1 MNNQLIYFL
10 EKQEVSIMVYKL
22 LLIAL
27 IFTIN
32 TAYSN
37 IIYDKN
43 NILITDIEMNSYLN
57 LYKNNFGTSISKN
70 EAIKNIVIIKNTINF
85 LQNNNPNYLSNLD
98 ILIEKEYSKEIFN
111 DQVSLYFIR
120 FQKIRNEF
128 ISEYFNN
135 EFDIKDLKNIFSN
148 FDNLRI
154 PISKNDCLTIEK
166 LHDVRNDD
174 QFVKSFFEN
183 LKKNQKNFEIAIDNE
198 IYNACINAKLFSNLE
213 KEIIKFIQNKT
224 EKDFN
229 EFIYGKIN

>member
-1 MNNQLIYFL
+1 
-10 EKQEVSIMVYKL
+10 MVYRL
-22 LLIAL
+22 LLLLL
-27 IFTIN
+27 IFTIK

-43 NILITDIEMNSYLN
+43 DILITEIEMNNYLN

-70 EAIKNIVIIKNTINF
+70 EALKNIVIIKKTINF
-85 LQNNNPNYLSNLD
+85 LQNNNPNFLSNLD
-98 ILIEKEYSKEIFN
+98 ILIEKEYTKEIFN
-111 DQVSLYFIR
+111 DEVSLYFIR

-135 EFDIKDLKNIFSN
+135 DFDIKDLKNIFSN

-174 QFVKSFFEN
+174 QFIKSFFEN
-183 LKKNQKNFEIAIDNE
+183 LKKNQKNFKIAIDNE

-229 EFIYGKIN
+229 ELW

>member
-1 MNNQLIYFL
+1 MVFRTILFIFL
-10 EKQEVSIMVYKL
+10 L
-22 LLIAL
+22 
-27 IFTIN
+27 TIKIG
-32 TAYSN
+32 YSN

-43 NILITDIEMNSYLN
+43 NILITEIEMSNYLN
-57 LYKNNFGTSISKN
+57 LYKNNYGTSISKN
-70 EAIKNIVIIKNTINF
+70 EAIKKIVITKNTINF
-85 LQNNNPNYLSNLD
+85 LQNNNSNFLSNLD
-98 ILIEKEYSKEIFN
+98 ILIEKEYTKEIFN

-135 EFDIKDLKNIFSN
+135 NFDIKDLKNIFSN

-166 LHDVRNDD
+166 LHDVRNNDE
-174 QFVKSFFEN
+174 FIKSFFEN
-183 LKKNQKNFEIAIDNE
+183 LKKNQQNFEIVIDNE

-229 EFIYGKIN
+229 EFIYGKAN

>member
-1 MNNQLIYFL
+1 
-10 EKQEVSIMVYKL
+10 MVYKL
-22 LLIAL
+22 LLFVL
-27 IFTIN
+27 IFAIK

-98 ILIEKEYSKEIFN
+98 ILIEKEYTKEIFN
-111 DQVSLYFIR
+111 DQASLYFIR

-183 LKKNQKNFEIAIDNE
+183 LKKNQQNFEIVIDNE
-198 IYNACINAKLFSNLE
+198 IYNACINEKLFSSLE
-213 KEIIKFIQNKT
+213 IEIIKFIQDKT

-229 EFIYGKIN
+229 DFIYGKANWKKNLFF

>member
-1 MNNQLIYFL
+1 
-10 EKQEVSIMVYKL
+10 MVYRL
-22 LLIAL
+22 LLLLL
-27 IFTIN
+27 IFTIK

-37 IIYDKN
+37 IIYEKN
-43 NILITDIEMNSYLN
+43 DILITEIEMNNYLN
-57 LYKNNFGTSISKN
+57 LYKNNFGNSISKN
-70 EAIKNIVIIKNTINF
+70 EAIKNIVITKNTINF
-85 LQNNNPNYLSNLD
+85 LQNNNPNFLSNLD
-98 ILIEKEYSKEIFN
+98 ILIEKEYTKEIST
-111 DQVSLYFIR
+111 DQDSFYYLR
-120 FQKIRNEF
+120 FQKIINEF

-135 EFDIKDLKNIFSN
+135 NFDIKDLKNIFSN

-183 LKKNQKNFEIAIDNE
+183 LKKNQQNFEIAIDNE
-198 IYNACINAKLFSNLE
+198 IYNTCINAKLFSNLE

-229 EFIYGKIN
+229 EFIYGKANWKKNLFF

>member
-1 MNNQLIYFL
+1 
-10 EKQEVSIMVYKL
+10 MVYKL
-22 LLIAL
+22 LLFVI
-27 IFTIN
+27 IFTIK

-43 NILITDIEMNSYLN
+43 NILITEIEMSNYLN

-70 EAIKNIVIIKNTINF
+70 EAIKNIVIIKKTINF

-98 ILIEKEYSKEIFN
+98 ILIEKEYTKEIFN
-111 DQVSLYFIR
+111 DQISLYFIR

-135 EFDIKDLKNIFSN
+135 TFDIKDLNNIFSN

-154 PISKNDCLTIEK
+154 PISKNNCLTIKK
-166 LHDVRNDD
+166 LHNVSNDEK
-174 QFVKSFFEN
+174 FVKNFFEN

-198 IYNACINAKLFSNLE
+198 IYNACINEKLFSNLE
-213 KEIIKFIQNKT
+213 KEIIKYIQNKT

-229 EFIYGKIN
+229 NFIYGKAN

>member
-1 MNNQLIYFL
+1 
-10 EKQEVSIMVYKL
+10 MVIRIL
-22 LLIAL
+22 LFIFF
-27 IFTIN
+27 FTIKIG
-32 TAYSN
+32 YSS
-37 IIYDKN
+37 IVYDKN
-43 NILITDIEMNSYLN
+43 NILITEIEMNSYLN
-57 LYKNNFGTSISKN
+57 LYKNNFGISISNN
-70 EAIKNIVIIKNTINF
+70 EVIKNIVIINKTINF
-85 LQNNNPNYLSNLD
+85 LQKNNPNFLSNLD
-98 ILIEKEYSKEIFN
+98 ILIEKEYTKEIFN
-111 DQVSLYFIR
+111 DQASLYFIR

-183 LKKNQKNFEIAIDNE
+183 LKKNQQNFEIAIDNE
-198 IYNACINAKLFSNLE
+198 IYNTCINAKLFSNLE

-229 EFIYGKIN
+229 EFIYGKAN

>member
-1 MNNQLIYFL
+1 MVFRTILFIFL
-10 EKQEVSIMVYKL
+10 L
-22 LLIAL
+22 
-27 IFTIN
+27 TIKIG
-32 TAYSN
+32 YSN

-43 NILITDIEMNSYLN
+43 NILITEIEMSNYLN
-57 LYKNNFGTSISKN
+57 LYKNNYGTSISKN

-85 LQNNNPNYLSNLD
+85 LQKNNPNYLSNID

-135 EFDIKDLKNIFSN
+135 NFDIKDLKNIFSN

-166 LHDVRNDD
+166 LHDVRNDNL
-174 QFVKSFFEN
+174 FVKSFFEN
-183 LKKNQKNFEIAIDNE
+183 LKKNQQNFEIVIDNE

-229 EFIYGKIN
+229 EFIYGKAN

>member
-1 MNNQLIYFL
+1 MVFRTLLFIFL
-10 EKQEVSIMVYKL
+10 L
-22 LLIAL
+22 
-27 IFTIN
+27 TIKIG
-32 TAYSN
+32 YSN

-43 NILITDIEMNSYLN
+43 NILITDIEMKNYLN
-57 LYKNNFGTSISKN
+57 LYENNFGTSISKN
-70 EAIKNIVIIKNTINF
+70 EAIKKIVIIKNTINF

-98 ILIEKEYSKEIFN
+98 ILIEKEYTKKIFN

-183 LKKNQKNFEIAIDNE
+183 LKNNQQNFEIAIDNE
-198 IYNACINAKLFSNLE
+198 IYNACIDAKLFSNLE
-213 KEIIKFIQNKT
+213 NEIIKFIQNKT

-229 EFIYGKIN
+229 EFIYGKAN

>member
-1 MNNQLIYFL
+1 MVFRALLFVFL
-10 EKQEVSIMVYKL
+10 L
-22 LLIAL
+22 
-27 IFTIN
+27 TIKIG
-32 TAYSN
+32 YSN

-43 NILITDIEMNSYLN
+43 NILITDIEMKNYLN
-57 LYKNNFGTSISKN
+57 LYENNFGTSISKN
-70 EAIKNIVIIKNTINF
+70 EAIKKIVIIKNTINF

-98 ILIEKEYSKEIFN
+98 ILIEKEYTKKIFN

-128 ISEYFNN
+128 ISEYFTNN
-135 EFDIKDLKNIFSN
+135 FDIKDLKNIFSN

-166 LHDVRNDD
+166 LHDLRNDD

-183 LKKNQKNFEIAIDNE
+183 LKNNQQNFEIAIDNE

-229 EFIYGKIN
+229 EFIYGKAN